1 MQVFRPRHQAVIAA
15 GKGPRKRATAI
26 DANELTQSIHS
37 YYNELRSDPT
47 AWDEELKE
55 RELWDQTLK
64 DGKDARSEA

>member
-1 MQVFRPRHQAVIAA
+1 MFRPRHQAAIAA

-26 DANELTQSIHS
+26 DANELAESIHN
-37 YYNELRSDPT
+37 YYGELRSDPT
-47 AWDEELKE
+47 AWNEESKE